1 MLTTMA
7 RRLGI
12 RTTGPAERRLLTT
25 VAIDATGGGLF
36 LAGATLFYS
45 RVAGLSAGQIGIGL
59 SVLGIVALAA
69 TLPNGLL
76 VDRIGP
82 RHALIVLHLWRGVW
96 CCALAFVHSFWQF
109 LAVLMLLGLAEHA
122 GMPALQAYVGSAFD
136 DAERVGVMA
145 RVQVL
150 KNTGFLV
157 GALLAA
163 VAVGSGTDAGYRML
177 LLGDGLSFFVAAV
190 LMTTVREVGGRRR
203 RGERHSPAAPL
214 KNLKFLV
221 LTCCNGVLQLNLSV
235 LVIGMPLWVTR
246 ATEAP
251 EAVAPLLIAVNT
263 VIAISLQVPLSRG
276 AETVPGAGRH
286 MRRAGLSFALMCGT
300 LIAASWTPS
309 APAAALMVVSVVLHT
324 LGEIWHASG
333 GWGLQF
339 ALSPEA
345 ERGNYAAAYSLGPTA
360 EGMAGPSLI
369 AGGVVAAGSA
379 GWTALALVFLAAGLG
394 AYAVARRAVP
404 GPSTAA
410 PAAVSP
416 TADRRAES
424 SGKDGDL
431 AIPH

>member
-45 RVAGLSAGQIGIGL
+45 RVAGLSAGQIGVGL

-82 RHALIVLHLWRGVW
+82 RHALIVLHVWRGVW

-109 LAVLMLLGLAEHA
+109 LAVLVLLGLAEHA
-122 GMPALQAYVGSAFD
+122 GMPALQAYVGSAFGD
-136 DAERVGVMA
+136 TERVGVMA

-190 LMTTVREVGGRRR
+190 LMTTVRNVGGRRR
-203 RGERHSPAAPL
+203 RGERHSPLAPL

-286 MRRAGLSFALMCGT
+286 MLRAGLSFALMCGT
-300 LIAASWTPS
+300 LIVASWTPS
-309 APAAALMVVSVVLHT
+309 ALAATLMVASVVLHT
-324 LGEIWHASG
+324 LGEIWHSSG

-360 EGMAGPSLI
+360 EGMVGPSLI

-379 GWTALALVFLAAGLG
+379 GWTALALLFLAAGLG
-394 AYAVARRAVP
+394 AHAVARRAVP
-404 GPSTAA
+404 VA
-410 PAAVSP
+410 PASVSP
-416 TADRRAES
+416 SADRRAES

>member
-82 RHALIVLHLWRGVW
+82 RHALIVLHVWRGVW

-109 LAVLMLLGLAEHA
+109 LAVLVLLGLAEHA
-122 GMPALQAYVGSAFD
+122 GMPALQAYVGSAFGD
-136 DAERVGVMA
+136 TERVGVMA

-190 LMTTVREVGGRRR
+190 LMTTVRNVGGRRR
-203 RGERHSPAAPL
+203 RGERHSPLAPL

-300 LIAASWTPS
+300 LIVASWTPS
-309 APAAALMVVSVVLHT
+309 ALAATLMVASVVLHT
-324 LGEIWHASG
+324 LGEIWHSSG

-360 EGMAGPSLI
+360 EGMVGPSLI

-379 GWTALALVFLAAGLG
+379 GWTALALLFLAAGLG
-394 AYAVARRAVP
+394 AHAVARRAVP
-404 GPSTAA
+404 VPSA
-410 PAAVSP
+410 PVSP
-416 TADRRAES
+416 SADRRAES

>member
-394 AYAVARRAVP
+394 AHAVARRAVP
-404 GPSTAA
+404 GPSAA
-410 PAAVSP
+410 VPAAVSP

>member
-82 RHALIVLHLWRGVW
+82 RHALIVLHVWRGVW

-109 LAVLMLLGLAEHA
+109 LAVLVLLGLAEHA
-122 GMPALQAYVGSAFD
+122 GMPALQAYVGSAFGD
-136 DAERVGVMA
+136 TERVGVMA

-190 LMTTVREVGGRRR
+190 LMTTVRNVGGRRR
-203 RGERHSPAAPL
+203 RGERHSPLAPL

-300 LIAASWTPS
+300 LIVASWTPS
-309 APAAALMVVSVVLHT
+309 ALAATLMVASVVLHT
-324 LGEIWHASG
+324 LGEIWHSSG

-345 ERGNYAAAYSLGPTA
+345 KRGNYAAAYSLGPTA
-360 EGMAGPSLI
+360 EGMVGPSLI

-379 GWTALALVFLAAGLG
+379 GWTALALLFLAAGLG
-394 AYAVARRAVP
+394 AHAVARRAAPVP
-404 GPSTAA
+404 SA
-410 PAAVSP
+410 PVSP
-416 TADRRAES
+416 SADRRAES

>member
-82 RHALIVLHLWRGVW
+82 RHALIVLHVWRGVW

-109 LAVLMLLGLAEHA
+109 LAVLVLLGLAEHA
-122 GMPALQAYVGSAFD
+122 GMPALQAYVGSAFG

-190 LMTTVREVGGRRR
+190 LMTTVRNVGGRRR
-203 RGERHSPAAPL
+203 RGERHSPLAPL

-300 LIAASWTPS
+300 LIVASWTPS
-309 APAAALMVVSVVLHT
+309 ALAATLMVASVVLHT
-324 LGEIWHASG
+324 LGEIWHSSG

-360 EGMAGPSLI
+360 EGMVGPSLI

-379 GWTALALVFLAAGLG
+379 GWTALALLFLAAGLG
-394 AYAVARRAVP
+394 AHAVARRAVP
-404 GPSTAA
+404 VPSA
-410 PAAVSP
+410 PVSP
-416 TADRRAES
+416 SADRRAES

>member
-1 MLTTMA
+1 MA

-45 RVAGLSAGQIGIGL
+45 RVAGLTAGQIGIGL

-69 TLPNGLL
+69 TVPNGLL

-82 RHALIVLHLWRGVW
+82 RHALIMLHLWRGVW

-109 LAVLMLLGLAEHA
+109 LAVLVLLGLAEHA
-122 GMPALQAYVGSAFD
+122 GMPALQAYVGSAFG

-163 VAVGSGTDAGYRML
+163 VAVGSGTDAGFQAL
-177 LLGDGLSFFVAAV
+177 LLGDGLSFFIAAA
-190 LMTTVREVGGRRR
+190 LMTTVRNVGGRRR
-203 RGERHSPAAPL
+203 KSERHSPVAPL
-214 KNLKFLV
+214 MNIKFLT
-221 LTCCNGVLQLNLSV
+221 LTCCNGVLQMNLSV

-300 LIAASWTPS
+300 LILASWTPS
-309 APAAALMVVSVVLHT
+309 ARSWSRPSSCTRWAR
-324 LGEIWHASG
+324 SG
-333 GWGLQF
+333 TPR
-339 ALSPEA
+339 A
-345 ERGNYAAAYSLGPTA
+345 
-360 EGMAGPSLI
+360 
-369 AGGVVAAGSA
+369 AGGSSSRCHPRPSAATTPPRTASVRPRK
-379 GWTALALVFLAAGLG
+379 GW
-394 AYAVARRAVP
+394 
-404 GPSTAA
+404 S
-410 PAAVSP
+410 
-416 TADRRAES
+416 DR
-424 SGKDGDL
+424 
-431 AIPH
+431 P

>member
-82 RHALIVLHLWRGVW
+82 RHALIVLHVWRGVW

-109 LAVLMLLGLAEHA
+109 LAVLVLLGLAEHA

-136 DAERVGVMA
+136 DTERVGVMA

-190 LMTTVREVGGRRR
+190 LMTTVRNVGGRRR
-203 RGERHSPAAPL
+203 RGERHSPLAPL

-276 AETVPGAGRH
+276 AETVPGAGLH

-300 LIAASWTPS
+300 LIVASWTPS
-309 APAAALMVVSVVLHT
+309 ALAATLMVASVVLHT
-324 LGEIWHASG
+324 LGEIWHSSG

-360 EGMAGPSLI
+360 EGMVGPSLI

-379 GWTALALVFLAAGLG
+379 GWTALALLFLAAGLG
-394 AYAVARRAVP
+394 AHAVARRAVP
-404 GPSTAA
+404 VPSA
-410 PAAVSP
+410 PVSP
-416 TADRRAES
+416 SADRRAES

>member
-1 MLTTMA
+1 MLISMA
-7 RRLGI
+7 RRLGL
-12 RTTGPAERRLLTT
+12 RTTGPTERRLLTT

-45 RVAGLSAGQIGIGL
+45 RVAALSAGQIGIGL
-59 SVLGIVALAA
+59 SVLGIVALVA
-69 TLPNGLL
+69 TVPNGLL

-82 RHALIVLHLWRGVW
+82 RHALVILHLWRGVW

-109 LAVLMLLGLAEHA
+109 LAVLVLLGLAEHA
-122 GMPALQAYVGSAFD
+122 GMPALQTYVGSAFG
-136 DAERVGVMA
+136 DAERVGVMS
-145 RVQVL
+145 RVQML

-163 VAVGSGTDAGYRML
+163 VAVSSGTDAGYQAL
-177 LLGDGLSFFVAAV
+177 LLGDGLSFFIAAA
-190 LMTTVREVGGRRR
+190 LMTTVRNVGGRRR
-203 RGERHSPAAPL
+203 KGERYSPVAPL
-214 KNLKFLV
+214 RNVKFVV
-221 LTCCNGVLQLNLSV
+221 LICCNSVLQLNLSV
-235 LVIGMPLWVTR
+235 LVIGMPLWVTQ

-300 LIAASWTPS
+300 LILASWMPS
-309 APAAALMVVSVVLHT
+309 APAAGLMVVSVVLHT

-360 EGMAGPSLI
+360 EGMVGPSVI
-369 AGGVVAAGSA
+369 AGGVVAAGSL
-379 GWTALALVFLAAGLG
+379 GWTALALLFLAAGLS
-394 AYAVARRAVP
+394 AHAVARQ
-404 GPSTAA
+404 AA
-410 PAAVSP
+410 PQPPAVSSP
-416 TADRRAES
+416 ADRRAES
-424 SGKDGDL
+424 AGTSGDP
-431 AIPH
+431 AIPR